1 MEYKFIL
8 YSVDDKVA
16 TITLNRPKQLNAM
29 NASVKQELK
38 DAVAEAVADDDV
50 RVIVLTGTGKAF
62 SAGNDLQNN
71 YENPPQCMEDWRTR
85 LHREIQ
91 FCLTFWDCPKPVIAA
106 VNGYCL
112 ASASELAMSCDI
124 TIAAASA
131 VFGEPEVRQS
141 SGPPMLLAP
150 WIMGP
155 KRAKEML
162 LTGNM
167 VSAEV
172 AEKYGMVN
180 HVVPDDQL
188 MTFTYRMAKKIAAI
202 DPFAIKL
209 SKYTINRAF
218 DIMGFKTALQVN
230 SDLMAI
236 VNNEET
242 EHIKW
247 FKQRAAE
254 KGFKEANAER
264 LMQFKLLDDLDK
276 QPVDAPPKPKT
287 A

>member
-8 YSVDDKVA
+8 YEVNDRIA
-16 TITLNRPKQLNAM
+16 TITLNRPKQLNALS
-29 NASVKQELK
+29 AAVKQELK
-38 DAVAEAVADDDV
+38 GAVADAVADDEV

-62 SAGNDLQNN
+62 SAGNDLQDN
-71 YENPPQCMEDWRTR
+71 YEHPPKCMEDWRTR
-85 LHREIQ
+85 LQREIQ

-124 TIAAASA
+124 TIAAKSA
-131 VFGEPEVRQS
+131 VFGEPEVRQV

-180 HVVPDDQL
+180 HVVPDDKL
-188 MTFTYRMAKKIAAI
+188 MAFTYRFARKIAAI
-202 DPFAIKL
+202 DPFAVRI
-209 SKYTINRAF
+209 SKYTMNRAF

-242 EHIKW
+242 DEIKW
-247 FKQRAAE
+247 FKQTAKE
-254 KGFKEANAER
+254 KGFKDANSQR
-264 LMQFKLLDDLDK
+264 LMKFKTLDDLDK
-276 QPVDAPPKPKT
+276 EPL
-287 A
+287 

>member
-1 MEYKFIL
+1 MEYQNIL
-8 YSVDDKVA
+8 YSVSDKIA
-16 TITLNRPKQLNAM
+16 TITLNRPKQLNAL
-29 NASVKQELK
+29 NAAVKQELK
-38 DAVAEAVADDDV
+38 SAIAEAVADDGV

-62 SAGNDLQNN
+62 SAGNDLQDNFA
-71 YENPPQCMEDWRTR
+71 NPPKCMEDWRTR
-85 LHREIQ
+85 LQREIQ

-112 ASASELAMSCDI
+112 ASASEMAMSCDI
-124 TIAAASA
+124 TIAAQSA
-131 VFGEPEVRQS
+131 VFGEPEVRQV

-150 WIMGP
+150 WIMGA

-167 VSAEV
+167 VNAET

-180 HVVPDDQL
+180 HVVPDDKL
-188 MTFTYRMAKKIAAI
+188 MAFTYRMARKIATI
-202 DPFAIKL
+202 DPFAVKM
-209 SKYTINRAF
+209 SKYTMNRAF

-242 EHIKW
+242 DEIKW
-247 FKQRAAE
+247 FKQTAKE
-254 KGFKEANAER
+254 KGFKEANSER
-264 LMQFKLLDDLDK
+264 LMKFKKLDDLDK
-276 QPVDAPPKPKT
+276 EPL
-287 A
+287 

>member
-1 MEYKFIL
+1 MEYQFIL
-8 YSVDDKVA
+8 YNVSEKIA
-16 TITLNRPKQLNAM
+16 TITLNRPKQLNAL
-29 NASVKQELK
+29 NAAVKQELK
-38 DAVAEAVADDDV
+38 DAVAEAVADNDV

-62 SAGNDLQNN
+62 SAGNDLQDN
-71 YENPPQCMEDWRTR
+71 YASPPKCMEDWRTR

-112 ASASELAMSCDI
+112 ASASEMAMSCDI
-124 TIAAASA
+124 TIAAQSA
-131 VFGEPEVRQS
+131 VFGEPEVRQV

-150 WIMGP
+150 WIMGS

-167 VSAEV
+167 VSAEI

-180 HVVPDDQL
+180 HVVPDDKL
-188 MTFTYRMAKKIAAI
+188 MAFTYRMARKIAAI
-202 DPFAIKL
+202 DPFAVKI

-242 EHIKW
+242 DEIKW
-247 FKQRAAE
+247 FKQTAKE
-254 KGFKEANAER
+254 KGFKEANSAR
-264 LMQFKLLDDLDK
+264 LMKFKKLDDLDK
-276 QPVDAPPKPKT
+276 EPL
-287 A
+287 

>member
-1 MEYKFIL
+1 MEYQFIL
-8 YSVDDKVA
+8 YNVSEKIA
-16 TITLNRPKQLNAM
+16 TITLNRPKQLNAL
-29 NASVKQELK
+29 NAGVKQELK
-38 DAVAEAVADDDV
+38 DAVAEAVADNDV

-62 SAGNDLQNN
+62 SAGNDLQDN
-71 YENPPQCMEDWRTR
+71 YANPPKCMEDWRTR

-112 ASASELAMSCDI
+112 ASASEMAMSCDI
-124 TIAAASA
+124 TIAAQSA
-131 VFGEPEVRQS
+131 VFGEPEVRQV

-150 WIMGP
+150 WIMGS

-167 VSAEV
+167 VSAEI

-180 HVVPDDQL
+180 HVVPDDKL
-188 MTFTYRMAKKIAAI
+188 MAFTYRMARKIAAI
-202 DPFAIKL
+202 DPFAVKI

-242 EHIKW
+242 DEIKW
-247 FKQRAAE
+247 FKQTAKE
-254 KGFKEANAER
+254 KGFKEANNAR
-264 LMQFKLLDDLDK
+264 LMKFKELDDLDK
-276 QPVDAPPKPKT
+276 EPL
-287 A
+287 